1 MSPRRQHSWDS
12 NTLVLLNVR
21 SRQFTTLYLS
31 GGLYKI
37 TIRTDLDLVRKISI
51 KMLSVLM
58 QKLGFRLYEI
68 QFLTKQATPPP
79 LRDRSNLTRS
89 YPSIS
94 SSLLRTVLS
103 SLVSLYPITVAF
115 VSQQYSVFHQSQTG
129 CYLYSNECSACLVFE
144 ICSMHHC

>member
-1 MSPRRQHSWDS
+1 M
-12 NTLVLLNVR
+12 R
-21 SRQFTTLYLS
+21 SRQFETSYLS

-37 TIRTDLDLVRKISI
+37 PIRTGLDLGRKISI
-51 KMLSVLM
+51 KILSVLM

-115 VSQQYSVFHQSQTG
+115 VS
-129 CYLYSNECSACLVFE
+129 
-144 ICSMHHC
+144 